1 MTEHISSRP
10 LCLWAERA
18 QPWLV
23 GSVLL
28 LARLWVA
35 FVFLRSGWL
44 KLSAWDSTLYL
55 FEFEYRVPLLPWQW
69 AAYVGTATELLLPLL
84 LVAGLFT
91 RPVALLLFGFNI
103 MAVVSYPTLWAGGF
117 YDHQLWGWMLL
128 TLVVWGGGPL
138 SLDRWRLDR
147 GRRQG

>member
-1 MTEHISSRP
+1 MTEHTIIPADR
-10 LCLWAERA
+10 LWASRL
-18 QPWLV
+18 QPALV
-23 GSVLL
+23 GAVLL

-55 FEFEYRVPLLPWQW
+55 FEFEYQVPLLPWQW

-84 LVAGLFT
+84 LVGGLFT

-103 MAVVSYPTLWAGGF
+103 MAVISYPTLWAGGF

-138 SLDRWRLDR
+138 SLDGWRLER